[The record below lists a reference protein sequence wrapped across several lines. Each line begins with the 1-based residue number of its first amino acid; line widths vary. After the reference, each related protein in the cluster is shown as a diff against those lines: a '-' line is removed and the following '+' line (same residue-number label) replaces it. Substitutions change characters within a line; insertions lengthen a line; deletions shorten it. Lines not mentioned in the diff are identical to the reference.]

1 MRYLILLF
9 FIFGFP
15 IIESKNAMASSQLCT
30 DETLST
36 KKLVNS
42 VKQNVAI
49 IQTPNA
55 GGSGFVIGHDNGQT
69 YIITNKHVVD
79 FDKKVFIIWPD
90 GSRNEGFVVASPRNS
105 NSWKR
110 GNVSDFI
117 NDLALIRMNG
127 VKGSGLPVKNKNEI
141 IGENVIA
148 IGNPSFADF
157 TVTRGIVSGVREQG
171 KLIQTDAAI
180 NSGNSGG
187 PLINSSGCVVGVI
200 SFIIPDNV
208 GLNFAVSSTRLL
220 RFLNNSG
227 YGYLQS
233 NLSDNLI
240 YEDNNFNDDNF
251 KKNKNYLNNEFATPN
266 DYETDSRIQY
276 VKTGTMDF
284 CDNVDVNTLVNSYI
298 ANPNWYAFTADD
310 GEDYVNIEGQI
321 YYFEE
326 LVDILLQYQID
337 VKNGVF
343 EVYAFTIDNEPQTIE
358 MIDSLIES
366 MCEVVS

>member
-1 MRYLILLF
+1 MRYLLLLF

-15 IIESKNAMASSQLCT
+15 IIGPKNVIASSQLCKG
-30 DETLST
+30 ETLST

-42 VKQNVAI
+42 VKPNVAI

-55 GGSGFVIGHDNGQT
+55 TGSGFVVGHNNGQT
-69 YIITNKHVVD
+69 YIMTNKHVVD
-79 FDKKVFIIWPD
+79 FDKRVYIIWPD

-105 NSWKR
+105 NLWKR
-110 GNVSDFI
+110 GKASDFI

-127 VKGSGLPVKNKNEI
+127 VKGSALPVKNKNEI

-148 IGNPSFADF
+148 IGNPSFWDF
-157 TVTRGIVSGVREQG
+157 TVTRGIVSGIREQG

-200 SFIIPDNV
+200 SFITPDNV

-233 NLSDNLI
+233 NLSDNSI
-240 YEDNNFNDDNF
+240 YEDNNFKD
-251 KKNKNYLNNEFATPN
+251 NKNYLNNEFATPN
-266 DYETDSRIQY
+266 DYETDSRIQF

-284 CDNVDVNTLVNSYI
+284 CDNVDVNALVNSYI
-298 ANPNWYAFTADD
+298 ANPNWYAFKADD
-310 GEDYVNIEGQI
+310 GEDYVNLEGQI

-326 LVDILLQYQID
+326 LVDILLQYKID
-337 VKNGVF
+337 VRNGVF
-343 EVYAFTIDNEPQTIE
+343 EVYAFTISGEPQTTE

-366 MCEVVS
+366 MCEVFS

>member
-1 MRYLILLF
+1 MRYLIVLF

-15 IIESKNAMASSQLCT
+15 IIGSKNALASSKLCN

-49 IQTPNA
+49 IQTSN
-55 GGSGFVIGHDNGQT
+55 GTGSGFVIGHNNNQT
-69 YIITNKHVVD
+69 YIMTNKHVVD
-79 FDKKVFIIWPD
+79 FDKKVYIIWPD
-90 GSRNEGFVVASPRNS
+90 GSRNQGAVVASPRNS
-105 NSWKR
+105 NSWKS
-110 GNVSDFI
+110 GNASDFV
-117 NDLALIRMNG
+117 NDLALVRING
-127 VKGSGLPVKNKNEI
+127 VKGNALPIKNKNEI

-148 IGNPSFADF
+148 IGNPSFYDF
-157 TVTRGIVSGVREQG
+157 TVTRGIVSGIREQG

-200 SFIIPDNV
+200 SFITPDNV
-208 GLNFAVSSTRLL
+208 GLNFAVSSKRLL

-227 YGYLQS
+227 YGYLQN
-233 NLSDNLI
+233 NLNDNLI
-240 YEDNNFNDDNF
+240 YEDNNFKD
-251 KKNKNYLNNEFATPN
+251 NKNYLKNEFATPN

-298 ANPNWYAFTADD
+298 ANPNWYAFKAED

-337 VKNGVF
+337 VRNGVF
-343 EVYAFTIDNEPQTIE
+343 EVYAFTIDNKPQTIE

>member
-1 MRYLILLF
+1 MMRYLIILF

-15 IIESKNAMASSQLCT
+15 IIESKNALASSQLCK

-42 VKQNVAI
+42 VKQNVAL
-49 IQTPNA
+49 IQTSN
-55 GGSGFVIGHDNGQT
+55 GTGSGFVIGHNNNQT
-69 YIITNKHVVD
+69 YIITNKHVVN
-79 FDKKVFIIWPD
+79 FDKKVYIIWPD
-90 GSRNEGFVVASPRNS
+90 GKRNQGVVVASPRNS
-105 NSWKR
+105 NLWKS
-110 GNVSDFI
+110 GNASDFV
-117 NDLALIRMNG
+117 NDLALIRINA
-127 VKGSGLPVKNKNEI
+127 VKGNALPIKSKNEI

-148 IGNPSFADF
+148 IGNPSFYDF
-157 TVTRGIVSGVREQG
+157 TVTRGIVSGIREQG

-200 SFIIPDNV
+200 SFKTPDNV
-208 GLNFAVSSTRLL
+208 GLNFAISSKRLL

-227 YGYLQS
+227 YGYLQN
-233 NLSDNLI
+233 NLNDNLI
-240 YEDNNFNDDNF
+240 YEDNNFKD
-251 KKNKNYLNNEFATPN
+251 NKNYLNNEFATPN
-266 DYETDSRIQY
+266 DYETDSRIQF

-298 ANPNWYAFTADD
+298 ANPNWYAFKAED

-337 VKNGVF
+337 VRNGVF
-343 EVYAFTIDNEPQTIE
+343 EVYAFTIDNEPQTTE

>member
-15 IIESKNAMASSQLCT
+15 IIESKNAIASTQLCK

-42 VKQNVAI
+42 VKPNVAI
-49 IQTPNA
+49 IETPNA

-79 FDKKVFIIWPD
+79 FDKKVYIIWPD

-127 VKGSGLPVKNKNEI
+127 VKGNALPIKNKNEI

-227 YGYLQS
+227 YSYLQN
-233 NLSDNLI
+233 NLNENLI
-240 YEDNNFNDDNF
+240 YRDNNKNF
-251 KKNKNYLNNEFATPN
+251 LSNEFATPN

-298 ANPNWYAFTADD
+298 ANPNWYAFKADD

>member
-15 IIESKNAMASSQLCT
+15 IIESKNAIASTQLCK

-42 VKQNVAI
+42 VKPNVAI
-49 IQTPNA
+49 IETPNA

-79 FDKKVFIIWPD
+79 FDKKVYIIWPD

-127 VKGSGLPVKNKNEI
+127 VKGNALPIKNRNEI

-227 YGYLQS
+227 YSYLQN
-233 NLSDNLI
+233 NLNENLI
-240 YEDNNFNDDNF
+240 YRDNNKNF
-251 KKNKNYLNNEFATPN
+251 LSNEFATPN

-298 ANPNWYAFTADD
+298 ANPNWYAFKADD

>member
-1 MRYLILLF
+1 MRYLLLLF
-9 FIFGFP
+9 IIFGSPFVGTKTV
-15 IIESKNAMASSQLCT
+15 IASSKLCNN
-30 DETLST
+30 EILST

-42 VKQNVAI
+42 VKPNVAI
-49 IQTPNA
+49 IETPNA
-55 GGSGFVIGHDNGQT
+55 TGSGFVVGHNNQQT

-79 FDKKVFIIWPD
+79 FDKKVYIIWPD
-90 GSRNEGFVVASPRNS
+90 GSRNEGFVVASPSNS
-105 NSWKR
+105 NSWKK
-110 GNVSDFI
+110 GNASDFI
-117 NDLALIRMNG
+117 NDLALIRING
-127 VKGSGLPVKNKNEI
+127 VKGEALPIKNKNEI

-148 IGNPSFADF
+148 IGNPSFYDF
-157 TVTRGIVSGVREQG
+157 TVTRGIVSGIREQG

-200 SFIIPDNV
+200 SFITPDNV

-227 YGYLQS
+227 YGYLQN
-233 NLSDNLI
+233 NLNDSFFHEDRNS
-240 YEDNNFNDDNF
+240 EDNKNF
-251 KKNKNYLNNEFATPN
+251 LNNEFATPN

-276 VKTGTMDF
+276 VKNGTMDF
-284 CDNVDVNTLVNSYI
+284 CNNVDVNSLVNSYI
-298 ANPNWYAFTADD
+298 ANPNWYAFKADD

-321 YYFEE
+321 YYLEE
-326 LVDILLQYQID
+326 LVDILLQYKID
-337 VKNGVF
+337 VRNGLF
-343 EVYAFTIDNEPQTIE
+343 EVYAFTINGKPQTIE

>member
-15 IIESKNAMASSQLCT
+15 IIGIGSNNALASSKLCN

-36 KKLVNS
+36 KKLVTS
-42 VKQNVAI
+42 VKRSVVI
-49 IQTPNA
+49 IETSD
-55 GGSGFVIGHDNGQT
+55 GGVGSGFVIGQSNNQT
-69 YIITNKHVVD
+69 YIMTNKHVVD
-79 FDKKVFIIWPD
+79 SDKIVYIKWPD
-90 GSRNEGFVVASPRNS
+90 GSRNEAVVVASPRNS

-110 GNVSDFI
+110 GIFI

-127 VKGSGLPVKNKNEI
+127 VKGNALPIKNKNEI
-141 IGENVIA
+141 IGENVIT
-148 IGNPSFADF
+148 IGNPSFYDF
-157 TVTRGIVSGVREQG
+157 TVTRGIVSGIREQG

-180 NSGNSGG
+180 NFGNSGG

-200 SFIIPDNV
+200 SFKNV
-208 GLNFAVSSTRLL
+208 ENDDLNFAVSSERLL

-227 YGYLQS
+227 YGYLQN
-233 NLSDNLI
+233 NLNDDSI
-240 YEDNNFNDDNF
+240 YEDNNFKD
-251 KKNKNYLNNEFATPN
+251 NKNNLNNEFATPN

-276 VKTGTMDF
+276 VKTGTMNF
-284 CDNVDVNTLVNSYI
+284 CDNVDVNTLVNNYI
-298 ANPNWYAFTADD
+298 ANPNWYAFKADD

-337 VKNGVF
+337 VRNGVF
-343 EVYAFTIDNEPQTIE
+343 EVYAFEIDNEPQTQE
-358 MIDSLIES
+358 MIDSLIEN
-366 MCEVVS
+366 MCDDFLNT

>member
-9 FIFGFP
+9 FIFGFST
-15 IIESKNAMASSQLCT
+15 IESQNALASSQLCK

-49 IQTPNA
+49 IQTSS
-55 GGSGFVIGHDNGQT
+55 GTGSGFVIGHDNYQT

-79 FDKKVFIIWPD
+79 FDKKVYIIWPD
-90 GSRNEGFVVASPRNS
+90 GSRNQGDVVASPRNS

-110 GNVSDFI
+110 GYASDFV
-117 NDLALIRMNG
+117 NDLALVRING
-127 VKGSGLPVKNKNEI
+127 VKGNALPIKNKNEI

-148 IGNPSFADF
+148 IGNPSFYDF
-157 TVTRGIVSGVREQG
+157 TVTRGIVSGIREQG

-200 SFIIPDNV
+200 SFIMPDNV
-208 GLNFAVSSTRLL
+208 GLNFAVSSKRLL
-220 RFLNNSG
+220 TFLNNSG
-227 YGYLQS
+227 YGYLQNNLNE
-233 NLSDNLI
+233 NLS
-240 YEDNNFNDDNF
+240 YRDNNFKD
-251 KKNKNYLNNEFATPN
+251 NKNYLNNEFATPN

-284 CDNVDVNTLVNSYI
+284 CDNVDVNTLVNNYI
-298 ANPNWYAFTADD
+298 ANPNWYAFKAED